1 MEEQIS
7 VENLSQDDREKL
19 AEQLQKAK
27 ADLAN
32 AEADAEIAAIKRV
45 QDEEEDS
52 YKKRMKNAQRWM
64 DVASDAIGA
73 VGSLMST
80 LYERDIDNI
89 EKEQE
94 ANEEAYNADVERIE
108 ALAESGA
115 ISEEEAEARKRA
127 AEAETSR

>member
-52 YKKRMKNAQRWM
+52 YKN
-64 DVASDAIGA
+64 G
-73 VGSLMST
+73 
-80 LYERDIDNI
+80 
-89 EKEQE
+89 
-94 ANEEAYNADVERIE
+94 
-108 ALAESGA
+108 
-115 ISEEEAEARKRA
+115 
-127 AEAETSR
+127 